1 MYLRSFTFPSSD
13 TEFDFILSV
22 KRTCY
27 ASYYPFRVLDKD
39 DPTCLEFE
47 PITFLYGGNGSGK
60 STALNVIA
68 EALKLD
74 RDTLFNR
81 GSFFED
87 YIDLCS
93 FETSLETPDN
103 RRIITSDDVFDYLLD
118 IRSIN
123 ANVNRR
129 KERLSREYLDMKF
142 NSDNNF
148 DNYESLRNTYDSKR
162 KTMSRYVR
170 DRLGN
175 NNIVEQSNGESALMF
190 WEREIKEDSIYIL
203 DEPENSL
210 AAENQL
216 KLKKFIEESARFYN
230 CQFIISTHSPFLL
243 NLLEAKIYDLDE
255 DGVPSKDW
263 TELSNVKI
271 YYNFFKEHANEFK
284 KNDN

>member
-103 RRIITSDDVFDYLLD
+103 RRIITSDDVFDYMLNMRMINDGISTQRELLFKD
-118 IRSIN
+118 YIDRKYSSFKVNSIQ
-123 ANVNRR
+123 
-129 KERLSREYLDMKF
+129 D
-142 NSDNNF
+142 
-148 DNYESLRNTYDSKR
+148 YESLKLSNSAKSRTQSK
-162 KTMSRYVR
+162 YVKSNLMLNVR
-170 DRLGN
+170 
-175 NNIVEQSNGESALMF
+175 EHSNGESALKYF
-190 WEREIKEDSIYIL
+190 TEKIEDNGLYLL

-210 AAENQL
+210 SPERQL
-216 KLKKFIEESARFYN
+216 DLKKYIEDAARFFS
-230 CQFIISTHSPFLL
+230 CQFIIATHSPLL
-243 NLLEAKIYDLDE
+243 LSIKHAKIYDME
-255 DGVPSKDW
+255 GRNVSVKKW
-263 TELSNVKI
+263 NELSNVRI
-271 YYNFFKEHANEFK
+271 YQEFFKEHSNEF
-284 KNDN
+284 